1 MKHKALVH
9 EREDDIAVVI
19 EEIAPGTEILA
30 VDLEGREVATVRA
43 VDPIPLVHKIAL
55 RPLKKGDQVKKYGR
69 SIGRA
74 TRDIGAGAHVHVQ
87 NLKSER
93 WG

>member
-1 MKHKALVH
+1 MNHAALVH
-9 EREDDIAVVI
+9 EREDDVAVVI
-19 EEIAPGTEILA
+19 QDIAPGTKILS
-30 VDLEGREVATVRA
+30 VDLEGREVATISA
-43 VDPIPLVHKIAL
+43 VDQIPLGHKIAL
-55 RPLKKGDQVKKYGR
+55 RAIKKGEQVKKYGR

-74 TRDIGAGAHVHVQ
+74 TQDIKGGGHVHVQ